1 MRETLVGRYVGSRVR
16 RVEDTRLLA
25 GAGRYVDD
33 VAVFGVLHAAFLR
46 SPYPH
51 AEIRSIDAAAARAV
65 PGVHLVLTGA
75 DLQHRTYP
83 FFGPL
88 ALPGLYNPTFAALAT
103 ERVRH
108 VGDPVA
114 IVVAD
119 SRRVAEDGCE
129 LIVVD
134 YAPLPPVATVEQALT
149 PDRAVVWPKKGDN
162 VHYQHSDT
170 WGDVDAA
177 FAAAD
182 RIIVET
188 FDQHRHSNQPMET
201 RGLVADID
209 PGTGRLTIHASTQSA
224 HQLKWCI
231 ALFTGRR
238 PLRQVFRHMV
248 RKKDH
253 TTAILA
259 GMLAHL
265 KVTPALVRALVEV
278 TPEMLRQTIT
288 NPERAKAM
296 NSAIAGLI
304 GRDPATLPDVM
315 TGDVGGAF
323 GAKTVVHREDVA
335 VCAAALELG
344 RAVKWIEDR
353 HEHLTAGGQAREES
367 LELAAAVRHDGTI
380 LGLRARLTVD
390 GGAYPAFPYGAILV
404 PLVTRNVLPGPYR
417 IPALEFH
424 GRILFSN
431 KATYVSYRGPW
442 AIETFVRERMLDI
455 IAGELGL
462 SRAEIRRRNLIG
474 PDELPTTMVNGLAL
488 DERMSSRA
496 VFDKAMEV
504 AGFDDW
510 EAQKAQARAVGRR
523 LGMGFASYIEPAP
536 GPPEYLDHVAPGFA
550 PVANCEPIHA
560 VLESDGTVTVH
571 TQQVTSGQGH
581 ETTLAQLAAEQL
593 GVPIDEVRISYGDTR
608 TAPFGLLG
616 TQGSR
621 AATFASGAVLLATK
635 GLRDR
640 IIEVAA
646 DLLEASSSDIVIED
660 GRISVAGSPA
670 IALSLAQVAEA
681 ARLAGGN
688 ARGTAKPHEAIRVT
702 DTFDG
707 GPGGWSGATH
717 VCVVE
722 VDLET
727 GQVRIPRYIVVEDC
741 GEMINPAV
749 VEGQIRGGI
758 AQGIGAVLY
767 EKSAYDD
774 QGQFQAGSFMD
785 YLIPTAMEIP
795 DIEIHHLDTPS
806 DVFANH
812 RGVGEGGMIAAP
824 AALTNAI
831 EDALSD
837 LGVRITEQHLPPARI
852 LELAGVIPA
861 GPSTATGRTPPGP
874 SSPPG

>member
-1 MRETLVGRYVGSRVR
+1 MRESLVGRYVGSRVR

-33 VAVFGVLHAAFLR
+33 VPVFGVLHAAFLR

-51 AEIRSIDAAAARAV
+51 AEIRSIDVAAARAV
-65 PGVHLVLTGA
+65 PGVHLVLTGE

-134 YAPLPPVATVEQALT
+134 YAPLPPVATVEQALN

-238 PLRQVFRHMV
+238 PLRQVFRQMV

-253 TTAILA
+253 TTAVLA
-259 GMLAHL
+259 GMFAHL
-265 KVTPALVRALVEV
+265 KATPALLRALIEV
-278 TPEMLRQTIT
+278 TPEMLRQTVT

-304 GRDPATLPDVM
+304 GRDPAMLPDVV

-417 IPALEFH
+417 IPALAFH

-442 AIETFVRERMLDI
+442 AIETFARERMLDI

-474 PDELPTTMVNGLAL
+474 PDELPTTMVSGLSL
-488 DERMSSRA
+488 DERVSSRA
-496 VFDKAMEV
+496 VFDKAMDV
-504 AGFDDW
+504 ARFEDW
-510 EAQKAQARAVGRR
+510 EAQKAQARSVGPR

-536 GPPEYLDHVAPGFA
+536 GPAEYLDHVAPGFA

-560 VLESDGTVTVH
+560 VLEADGTVTVH

-593 GVPIDEVRISYGDTR
+593 GVPIDAVRISYGDTR

-621 AATFASGAVLLATK
+621 AATFASGAVLLATR

-646 DLLEASSSDIVIED
+646 DLLEASSSDIVIEE

-717 VCVVE
+717 VCFVE

-727 GQVRIPRYIVVEDC
+727 GQVKIPRYIVVEDC

-767 EKSAYDD
+767 EKSTYDD
-774 QGQFQAGSFMD
+774 QGQFQAGTFLD

-837 LGVRITEQHLPPARI
+837 LGVRVTEQHLPPARI